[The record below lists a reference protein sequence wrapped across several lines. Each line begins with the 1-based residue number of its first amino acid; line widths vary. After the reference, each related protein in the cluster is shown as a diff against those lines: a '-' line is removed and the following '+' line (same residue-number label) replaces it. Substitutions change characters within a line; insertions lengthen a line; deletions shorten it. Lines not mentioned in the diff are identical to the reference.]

1 MCAGSLQRRQQT
13 LVEYLIEENLV
24 LRKKLGP
31 KRLRFTNAERRRL
44 ALKAKSLGRKM
55 LDKYATLVHPD
66 TLLRW
71 YRKLI
76 AEKYDGSKNRGPGRP
91 RISPPLEALV
101 VKVAREARTWGY
113 RRICGVVK
121 NLGFEISPNTI
132 KRILLDH
139 GIDPAPQRSKQMGWS
154 SFLKA
159 HWESLAAC
167 DFFTVEV
174 PARLPP
180 AGHSPLGSRRL
191 GTALS

>member
-1 MCAGSLQRRQQT
+1 
-13 LVEYLIEENLV
+13 
-24 LRKKLGP
+24 
-31 KRLRFTNAERRRL
+31 
-44 ALKAKSLGRKM
+44 M

-121 NLGFEISPNTI
+121 NLGFELS
-132 KRILLDH
+132 LCC
-139 GIDPAPQRSKQMGWS
+139 
-154 SFLKA
+154 KA
-159 HWESLAAC
+159 
-167 DFFTVEV
+167 
-174 PARLPP
+174 
-180 AGHSPLGSRRL
+180 
-191 GTALS
+191 